1 MKMSE
6 YHNPVLLNESVDA
19 LIIDESGIYV
29 DCTFGGGGHSR
40 EIVSRLSDQG
50 RLYSFDQDEDAVQNK
65 IDDPRFELVEQNF
78 RFLKNN
84 LRFRSVRAVDGVLAD
99 LGVSSHQ
106 FDTPERGFSTRF
118 NGELD
123 MRMNQNSKLSAKTIV
138 NEYEEED
145 LARIF
150 YDYGELQGPYRL
162 AKEIIKARADKPI
175 ETIEELKQIFS
186 FIPSNKENK
195 FFAQMFQAL
204 RIEVND
210 EMAVLKDMLMQ
221 CADVIKPGGRLVII
235 SYHSLEDRLVKRFI
249 KNGMFEGEPE
259 RDMFGNWY
267 APFKPLHSKVIVPT
281 QDEINVNPRAR
292 SAKMRIAVRNENE

>member
-1 MKMSE
+1 MSE
-6 YHNPVLLNESVDA
+6 YHNPVLLKDSVDA
-19 LIIDESGIYV
+19 LIINESGIYV

-40 EIVSRLSDQG
+40 EIVSRLAEG
-50 RLYSFDQDEDAVQNK
+50 GKLYSFDQDEDAVRNK
-65 IDDPRFELVEQNF
+65 FEDPKFELIEQNF

-84 LRFRSVRAVDGVLAD
+84 LRFRLVRQIDGVLAD

-106 FDTPERGFSTRF
+106 FDTPDRGFSTRF
-118 NGELD
+118 DGELD

-150 YDYGELQGPYRL
+150 YDYGELQGSYRL
-162 AKEIIKARADKPI
+162 AKEIIKAREIKPI
-175 ETIEELKQIFS
+175 ETIEELKAIFS
-186 FIPSNKENK
+186 FIPKMKENK

-210 EMAVLKDMLMQ
+210 EMAALKDMLMQ
-221 CADVIKPGGRLVII
+221 CAEVIKPGGRLVII

-259 RDMFGNWY
+259 RDMYGNWY
-267 APFKPLHSKVIVPT
+267 APFKPLQSKVIVPT

>member
-1 MKMSE
+1 MSE
-6 YHNPVLLNESVDA
+6 YHNPVLLKESVDA
-19 LIIDESGIYV
+19 LIIDESGVYV

-40 EIVSRLSDQG
+40 EIVNRLQANG
-50 RLYSFDQDEDAVQNK
+50 KLYAFDQDEDAVQNK
-65 IDDPRFELVEQNF
+65 IDDPKFELIEQNF

-84 LRFRSVRAVDGVLAD
+84 LRFRMVRQVDGVLAD

-118 NGELD
+118 DGELD
-123 MRMNQNSKLSAKTIV
+123 MRMNQNAKLSAKTIV
-138 NEYEEED
+138 NEYDEED

-150 YDYGELQGPYRL
+150 YDYGELQGSYRL
-162 AKEIIKARADKPI
+162 AKEIIKARAEKPI
-175 ETIEELKQIFS
+175 ETIEDLKTIFS
-186 FIPSNKENK
+186 FIPKMKENK

-210 EMAVLKDMLMQ
+210 EMAALKEMLMQ
-221 CADVIKPGGRLVII
+221 CSEVIKPGGRLVII

-249 KNGMFEGEPE
+249 KNGMFTGEPE
-259 RDMFGNWY
+259 RDMYGNWY
-267 APFKPLHSKVIVPT
+267 APFKPLQSKVIIPT
-281 QDEINVNPRAR
+281 QDEINVNSRAR

>member
-1 MKMSE
+1 MSE
-6 YHNPVLLNESVDA
+6 YHNPVLLKDSVDA
-19 LIIDESGIYV
+19 LIINESGIYV

-40 EIVSRLSDQG
+40 EILSRLDQNG
-50 RLYSFDQDEDAVQNK
+50 KLFSFDQDVDAVRNK
-65 IDDPRFELVEQNF
+65 IDDNRFELVEQNF

-84 LRFRSVRAVDGVLAD
+84 LRFRGIKQVDGVLGD

-118 NGELD
+118 DGELD
-123 MRMNQNSKLSAKTIV
+123 MRMNQNAKLSAKTII

-150 YDYGELQGPYRL
+150 YDFGELQGSYRL
-162 AKEIIKARADKPI
+162 AREVVKARADKQI
-175 ETIEELKQIFS
+175 ETIDELKQIFS
-186 FIPSNKENK
+186 FIPKMKENK

-210 EMAVLKDMLMQ
+210 EMAALKDMLSQ
-221 CADVIKPGGRLVII
+221 CTDVIKPGGRLVII
-235 SYHSLEDRLVKRFI
+235 SYHSLEDRLTKRFM

-259 RDMFGNWY
+259 RDVFGNWS
-267 APFKPLHSKVIVPT
+267 APFKPLQSKVIVPT
-281 QDEINVNPRAR
+281 QEEINENPRAR
-292 SAKMRIAVRNENE
+292 SAKMRIAVRNEE

>member
-1 MKMSE
+1 MSE
-6 YHNPVLLNESVDA
+6 YHNPVLLKESVDA
-19 LIIDESGIYV
+19 LVIGESGIYV

-40 EIVSRLSDQG
+40 EIVSRLAEG
-50 RLYSFDQDEDAVQNK
+50 GKLYAFDQDEDAVRNK
-65 IDDPRFELVEQNF
+65 FEDPKFELIEQNF

-84 LRFRSVRAVDGVLAD
+84 LRFRMVRQIDGVLAD

-106 FDTPERGFSTRF
+106 FDTPDRGFSTRF
-118 NGELD
+118 DGELD

-150 YDYGELQGPYRL
+150 YDYGELQGSYRL
-162 AKEIIKARADKPI
+162 AREIVKAREEKSI
-175 ETIEELKQIFS
+175 ETIEELKAIFS
-186 FIPSNKENK
+186 FIPKMKENK

-210 EMAVLKDMLMQ
+210 EMAALKDMLMQ
-221 CADVIKPGGRLVII
+221 CAEVIKPGGRLVII

-259 RDMFGNWY
+259 RDMYGNWY
-267 APFKPLHSKVIVPT
+267 APFKPLQSKVIIPT
-281 QDEINVNPRAR
+281 QEEINVNPRAR
-292 SAKMRIAVRNENE
+292 SAKMRIAVRNEND

>member
-1 MKMSE
+1 MSE
-6 YHNPVLLNESVDA
+6 YHNPVLLKESVDA

-40 EIVSRLSDQG
+40 EIVSRLKEG
-50 RLYSFDQDEDAVQNK
+50 GKLYSFDQDEDAVRNK
-65 IDDPRFELVEQNF
+65 FEDSKFELIEQNF

-84 LRFRSVRAVDGVLAD
+84 LRFRMVRQIDGVLAD

-106 FDTPERGFSTRF
+106 FDTPDRGFSTRF
-118 NGELD
+118 DGELD

-138 NEYEEED
+138 NEYAEED

-150 YDYGELQGPYRL
+150 YDYGELQGSYRL
-162 AKEIIKARADKPI
+162 AKEIIKAREIKPI
-175 ETIEELKQIFS
+175 ETIEELKAIFS
-186 FIPSNKENK
+186 FIPKMKENK

-210 EMAVLKDMLMQ
+210 EMAALKDMLMQ
-221 CADVIKPGGRLVII
+221 CAEVIKPGGRLVII

-259 RDMFGNWY
+259 RDMYGNWY
-267 APFKPLHSKVIVPT
+267 APFKPLQSKVIVPT